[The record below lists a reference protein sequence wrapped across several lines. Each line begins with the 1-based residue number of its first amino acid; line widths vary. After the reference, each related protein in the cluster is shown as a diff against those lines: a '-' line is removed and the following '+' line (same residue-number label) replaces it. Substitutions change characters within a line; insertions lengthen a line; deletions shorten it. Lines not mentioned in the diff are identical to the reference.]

1 MGTGFQLIVGAVVL
15 LWGAFVVVF
24 PQVIIKLASAAE
36 KAGLAWNP
44 QARWGTAWIRMLG
57 AVLGVFGLVMVMTA
71 LLEVLRR

>member
-36 KAGLAWNP
+36 KAGLAWSP

-57 AVLGVFGLVMVMTA
+57 AVLCVFGLVMVVTA
-71 LLEVLRR
+71 LFGIHWR